1 MLSILIQRFWMEFI
15 DDFEVL
21 AGTYQRFWN
30 SEVPDRIYQRYWNS
44 EFWMEP
50 IDDLKFR
57 GSGCQIM
64 ALNSYFEGPGSVYS
78 YLDKIFVLQFLTLKM
93 KVPGLWR
100 QQVLRFLD
108 FEDNGFFNICP
119 NLLDSHFEDLQLS
132 WKEFLLKKSFWKEL
146 RRFLESSLNG
156 TLKVHDFLDKN
167 FFWEPEL
174 QWELMLQQKLKLKLE
189 LVQEQEETSW
199 MRTSKV
205 CNFSEV
211 LVRTFGIVCDFLDDI

>member
-57 GSGCQIM
+57 GS
-64 ALNSYFEGPGSVYS
+64 SVFDFEDEGSS
-78 YLDKIFVLQFLTLKM
+78 
-93 KVPGLWR
+93 VPGLWR

-108 FEDNGFFNICP
+108 FEDDGFF
-119 NLLDSHFEDLQLS
+119 
-132 WKEFLLKKSFWKEL
+132 SFGLW
-146 RRFLESSLNG
+146 R
-156 TLKVHDFLDKN
+156 
-167 FFWEPEL
+167 
-174 QWELMLQQKLKLKLE
+174 
-189 LVQEQEETSW
+189 
-199 MRTSKV
+199 
-205 CNFSEV
+205 
-211 LVRTFGIVCDFLDDI
+211 

>member
-64 ALNSYFEGPGSVYS
+64 ALNSYFEGPGSSV
-78 YLDKIFVLQFLTLKM
+78 F
-93 KVPGLWR
+93 
-100 QQVLRFLD
+100 D
-108 FEDNGFFNICP
+108 FEDEGFFDSWT
-119 NLLDSHFEDLQLS
+119 LKTTGSLVLDFGDD
-132 WKEFLLKKSFWKEL
+132 SFAASSQNNWIYKIGQHYFIEK
-146 RRFLESSLNG
+146 FLE
-156 TLKVHDFLDKN
+156 
-167 FFWEPEL
+167 
-174 QWELMLQQKLKLKLE
+174 
-189 LVQEQEETSW
+189 
-199 MRTSKV
+199 RTSKV
-205 CNFSEV
+205 PGKLLERNFEAEAEAEAGAGA
-211 LVRTFGIVCDFLDDI
+211 RAGGDFLDENFKGLQLLRGLRLLG